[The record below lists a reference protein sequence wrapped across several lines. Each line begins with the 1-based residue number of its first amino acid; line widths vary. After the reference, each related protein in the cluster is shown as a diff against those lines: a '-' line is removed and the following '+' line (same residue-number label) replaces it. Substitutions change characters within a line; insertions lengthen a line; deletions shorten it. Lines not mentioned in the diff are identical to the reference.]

1 MATSSLPNRRY
12 LKAGIYATP
21 TRRRRTLLDSD
32 LVLRLDWI
40 LIGSVVAIVFI
51 GMLMIYSASR
61 NLVAGDPTYY
71 VKRQLLSLG
80 LALII
85 GILLIRI
92 DYRKLRDYS
101 LLAYVA
107 VVGMLFLVI
116 SPFGS
121 SVKGHQAWF
130 QLPFGF
136 QLQPSEL
143 AKFGLVVALAGYVNE
158 HREDVNP
165 WRLGVIIGLALV
177 PIMLVQLQGDL
188 GTNIV
193 LIFAVIGL
201 LAVAG
206 FPGRYLV
213 VLTLLGATLV
223 FAVISLGLLQ
233 KYQVDRLT
241 TVFNSSSGG
250 SQSTT
255 AYNQNQSK
263 VTIGSGGVSGRG
275 LFKGPQT
282 KLGFVPE
289 QQTDFIFTA
298 VGEELGFVGGAT
310 LLALF
315 AIVMWRIWRTARLAA
330 DFFGTLVCTGVLAI
344 FAFQVFE
351 NIGMTMGIMPVTGI
365 PLPFMSY
372 GGSSLLTSVACIAL
386 VTNVYARRFE
396 Y

>member
-1 MATSSLPNRRY
+1 MATPLPNRRY
-12 LKAGIYATP
+12 LQAGIYRSP
-21 TRRRRTLLDSD
+21 TRRRRTVLDAD
-32 LVLRLDWI
+32 LALRLDWM
-40 LIGSVVAIVFI
+40 LIGSVLAIVFI
-51 GMLMIYSASR
+51 GLLMIYSASR

-80 LALII
+80 LATIVGI
-85 GILLIRI
+85 GLIRL

-143 AKFGLVVALAGYVNE
+143 AKFGVVVALAGYVNE
-158 HREDVNP
+158 HRDDIDP
-165 WRLGVIIGLALV
+165 WRLTVIIGLALV
-177 PIMLVQLQGDL
+177 PIVLVQLQGDL

-241 TVFNSSSGG
+241 TVFNSSGTAQTG
-250 SQSTT
+250 A
-255 AYNQNQSK
+255 AYNQTQSK
-263 VTIGSGGVSGRG
+263 ETIASGRLSGVG

-315 AIVMWRIWRTARLAA
+315 GIVMWRTWRTARLAA
-330 DFFGTLVCTGVLAI
+330 DFYGTLVCTGVLAI

-372 GGSSLLTSVACIAL
+372 GGSSLLTSVACVAL
-386 VTNVYARRFE
+386 VTNIYARRFD
-396 Y
+396 

>member
-1 MATSSLPNRRY
+1 MATSLPNRRY
-12 LKAGIYATP
+12 LQAGIYASP
-21 TRRRRTLLDSD
+21 VRRRRRRTVLDAD
-32 LVLRLDWI
+32 LALRLDWV
-40 LIGSVVAIVFI
+40 LIGSVLAIIVI

-80 LALII
+80 LATIVGI
-85 GILLIRI
+85 GLIRL

-101 LLAYVA
+101 LLIYVA

-143 AKFGLVVALAGYVNE
+143 AKFGLIVALAGYVNE
-158 HREDVNP
+158 RRDDIDA
-165 WRLGVIIGLALV
+165 WRLAVIIGLALI

-188 GTNIV
+188 GTNLV

-213 VLTLLGATLV
+213 VLTLLGGTLV

-241 TVFNSSSGG
+241 TVFSSGG
-250 SQSTT
+250 QTGS

-315 AIVMWRIWRTARLAA
+315 GIVMWRTWRTARLAA
-330 DFFGTLVCTGVLAI
+330 DFYGTLVCTGVLAI

-351 NIGMTMGIMPVTGI
+351 NIGMTMGIMPVAGI

-372 GGSSLLTSVACIAL
+372 GGSSLLTSVACVAL
-386 VTNVYARRFE
+386 VSNVYARRFD
-396 Y
+396 

>member
-1 MATSSLPNRRY
+1 MATSLPNRRY
-12 LKAGIYATP
+12 LKAGIYAHP
-21 TRRRRTLLDSD
+21 TRRRRTVLDAD
-32 LVLRLDWI
+32 LALRLDWL
-40 LIGSVVAIVFI
+40 LIGSVLAIVFI
-51 GMLMIYSASR
+51 GLLMIYSASR

-80 LALII
+80 LATIVAI
-85 GILLIRI
+85 GLIRL

-101 LLAYVA
+101 LLTYVA

-158 HREDVNP
+158 HRDDIDP
-165 WRLGVIIGLALV
+165 WRLTVIIGLALV

-188 GTNIV
+188 GTNLV

-233 KYQVDRLT
+233 QYQVDRLT
-241 TVFNSSSGG
+241 TVFSSSGQA
-250 SQSTT
+250 QSGT
-255 AYNQNQSK
+255 AYNQTQSK
-263 VTIGSGGVSGRG
+263 ETIASGRFSGVG
-275 LFKGPQT
+275 LLKGPQT

-315 AIVMWRIWRTARLAA
+315 GIVMWRTWRTARLAA
-330 DFFGTLVCTGVLAI
+330 DFYGALVCTGVLAI

-351 NIGMTMGIMPVTGI
+351 NIGMTLGIMPVAGI

-372 GGSSLLTSVACIAL
+372 GGSSLLTSVACVAL
-386 VTNVYARRFE
+386 VSNVYARRFE
-396 Y
+396 

>member
-1 MATSSLPNRRY
+1 MATSLPNRRY
-12 LKAGIYATP
+12 LQAGIYASP
-21 TRRRRTLLDSD
+21 TRKRRRTVLDAD
-32 LVLRLDWI
+32 LALRLDWV
-40 LIGSVVAIVFI
+40 LIGSVLAIIFI

-80 LALII
+80 LATIVAI
-85 GILLIRI
+85 GLIRL

-101 LLAYVA
+101 LLTYVA

-143 AKFGLVVALAGYVNE
+143 AKFGLIVALAGYVNE
-158 HREDVNP
+158 RRDDIDP
-165 WRLGVIIGLALV
+165 WRLAVIIGLALI

-188 GTNIV
+188 GTNLV

-213 VLTLLGATLV
+213 VLTLLGATLI

-241 TVFNSSSGG
+241 TVFNSGG
-250 SQSTT
+250 QTGS

-315 AIVMWRIWRTARLAA
+315 GIVMWRTWRTARLAA
-330 DFFGTLVCTGVLAI
+330 DFYGTLVCTGVLAI

-351 NIGMTMGIMPVTGI
+351 NIGMTMGIMPVAGI

-372 GGSSLLTSVACIAL
+372 GGSSLLTSVACVAL
-386 VTNVYARRFE
+386 VSNVYARRFN
-396 Y
+396 